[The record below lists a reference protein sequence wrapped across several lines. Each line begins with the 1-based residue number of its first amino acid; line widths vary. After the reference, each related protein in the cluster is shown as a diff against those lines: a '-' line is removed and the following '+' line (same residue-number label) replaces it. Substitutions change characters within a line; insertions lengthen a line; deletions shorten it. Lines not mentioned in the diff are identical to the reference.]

1 MGAFSC
7 ALEQWSPGLGD
18 PDMMGWLTVAVYT
31 YAAIIAA
38 RRAVKG
44 LFPGETRG
52 RERAFWWFS
61 ATLLAC
67 LAVNKQLD
75 LQSLLTEVGRCVAH
89 AQGWYEERHTVQVW
103 FIAGVMAGGVLSV
116 CWLGFVLRHTLARTG
131 LALVGLGFVCVFV
144 AVRAAGFH
152 HVDTLIGT
160 AVAGLRINWLLE
172 LTGPILVTVAGLRGS
187 LPS

>member
-1 MGAFSC
+1 MGTLAC

-18 PDMMGWLTVAVYT
+18 PDAMGWLTVAVYT
-31 YAAIIAA
+31 FAAIIAA

-44 LFPGETRG
+44 AFCDETRG

-61 ATLLAC
+61 AALLAC

-75 LQSLLTEVGRCVAH
+75 LQSLLTEAGRCVAY
-89 AQGWYEERHTVQVW
+89 AQGWYEDRRTVQVW
-103 FIAGVMAGGVLSV
+103 FIAGVTAGGVLGV
-116 CWLGFVLRHTLARTG
+116 GWLGFLLRHTLARTG
-131 LALVGLGFVCVFV
+131 LALAGLGFVCVFV

-160 AVAGLRINWLLE
+160 AVAGLRMNWLLE
-172 LTGPILVTVAGLRGS
+172 LPGPILVAVAGLRGS
-187 LPS
+187 LSS

>member
-1 MGAFSC
+1 METLAC
-7 ALEQWSPGLGD
+7 ALERWSPGLGD
-18 PDMMGWLTVAVYT
+18 PDVMGWLMVAVYAF
-31 YAAIIAA
+31 AAIVAA

-44 LFPGETRG
+44 PFSDETRG

-61 ATLLAC
+61 AALLAC

-75 LQSLLTEVGRCVAH
+75 LQSLLTEVGRCVAY

-116 CWLGFVLRHTLARTG
+116 GWLGFLLRHTLTRTG

-160 AVAGLRINWLLE
+160 VVAGLRMNWLLE
-172 LTGPILVTVAGLRGS
+172 LPGPILVTIAGLRGS
-187 LPS
+187 MPS